1 MPFWRESPQEDAD
14 DDDDDD
20 DDDDNDDN
28 RDRYGI
34 NCWSKSSTFQGI
46 KHTQPPDTAKTIK
59 QTDRKFT
66 CLYIAIPHFFQ
77 SSVGVEPQTS
87 SSITIMLNLIS
98 YNTTIWYY
106 LMSVSARWMKIFNL
120 CSADEEWALV
130 RRELQPARFPHGVL
144 ACMCC
149 GSSLKIPCAFS
160 HAHETLVNIFTD
172 QFKLRWDDYKSI
184 KSLRL
189 HHWPVQALTGDA
201 KARGLVMVDSP
212 DCVHVQQ
219 GSDHY
224 NLRRDFS

>member
-1 MPFWRESPQEDAD
+1 MPLHC
-14 DDDDDD
+14 
-20 DDDDNDDN
+20 
-28 RDRYGI
+28 YT
-34 NCWSKSSTFQGI
+34 TFFPILSRGWTPNLLQYHDYAEFNI
-46 KHTQPPDTAKTIK
+46 VQHYNMILFNVRICPVNEN
-59 QTDRKFT
+59 
-66 CLYIAIPHFFQ
+66 FQ
-77 SSVGVEPQTS
+77 SMFSGRRVS
-87 SSITIMLNLIS
+87 SRTQR
-98 YNTTIWYY
+98 TTA
-106 LMSVSARWMKIFNL
+106 SAFSTW
-120 CSADEEWALV
+120 
-130 RRELQPARFPHGVL
+130 VL